1 MASDAPFDP
10 FNQSFTLLD
19 MQESP
24 HQFGIAEL
32 EELITYLVQSSVVFA
47 AQLGGSL
54 VLLIALLLLAKPE
67 KRRSPIFILNALS
80 LSINFIL
87 TLLNCLYFTGPFTE
101 IAAILLHDYSRVPQ
115 SEYAKSITMT
125 ILSLVLLL
133 CAEASLVLQ
142 VRVVC
147 VTLRRIHRQALFLVS
162 VLVVLMAAAFRLAY
176 CIENSRSILTTAYT
190 TDLIWL
196 QSATNITTS
205 ISLCWFCA
213 VFVAK
218 LAFALTERRKLG
230 LRKFGPMQV
239 IFIMGIQSFIVPGK
253 KDFSRLKKEKKPT
266 SLKRVYGNF
275 VKVDRQMTDVKTN
288 FSNLLAPSIYLPT
301 SQHAFQRPHSHL
313 YFPSTFFPLG
323 FCDRHDHNKPL
334 PPTCCGPALTLL
346 FV

>member
-1 MASDAPFDP
+1 MASDAPPFDP
-10 FNQSFTLLD
+10 FKQSFTLLD
-19 MQESP
+19 MQELP
-24 HQFGIAEL
+24 HQFSIPEL
-32 EELITYLVQSSVVFA
+32 EELTTFLVQSSIVFA

-87 TLLNCLYFTGPFTE
+87 TLLNCLYFTGPFSE
-101 IAAILLHDYSRVPQ
+101 IAAILLQDYSRVPQ
-115 SEYAKSITMT
+115 VEYAKSITMT
-125 ILSLVLLL
+125 ILSLILLL

-162 VLVVLMAAAFRLAY
+162 VLLVMMAASFRFAF
-176 CIENSRSILTTAYT
+176 CIENSHSILSTAYT

-196 QSATNITTS
+196 QSAMNITTT

-213 VFVAK
+213 VFVGK
-218 LAFALTERRKLG
+218 LAFALIERRKLG

-253 KDFSRLKKEKKPT
+253 KKKD
-266 SLKRVYGNF
+266 LF
-275 VKVDRQMTDVKTN
+275 
-288 FSNLLAPSIYLPT
+288 
-301 SQHAFQRPHSHL
+301 SQHKKSF
-313 YFPSTFFPLG
+313 YFFFKKLFPENIVATL
-323 FCDRHDHNKPL
+323 
-334 PPTCCGPALTLL
+334 CCERQNS
-346 FV
+346 

>member
-24 HQFGIAEL
+24 HQFGISEL
-32 EELITYLVQSSVVFA
+32 EELITYLVQSSILYA

-101 IAAILLHDYSRVPQ
+101 IAAILLYDYSRVPP
-115 SEYAKSITMT
+115 SEYAKSITMA
-125 ILSLVLLL
+125 ILSLLLLL

-147 VTLRRIHRQALFLVS
+147 VTLRRIHRQALSVVS
-162 VLVVLMAAAFRLAY
+162 VLVVLMAAGFRLGL
-176 CIENSRSILTTAYT
+176 CIENSRYILATAYP
-190 TDLIWL
+190 TDLLWL
-196 QSATNITTS
+196 QSATNITTT
-205 ISLCWFCA
+205 ISVCWFCA
-213 VFVAK
+213 VFVGK
-218 LAFALTERRKLG
+218 LAFALRERRKLG
-230 LRKFGPMQV
+230 IRKFGPMQV

-253 KDFSRLKKEKKPT
+253 
-266 SLKRVYGNF
+266 
-275 VKVDRQMTDVKTN
+275 
-288 FSNLLAPSIYLPT
+288 
-301 SQHAFQRPHSHL
+301 
-313 YFPSTFFPLG
+313 
-323 FCDRHDHNKPL
+323 
-334 PPTCCGPALTLL
+334 
-346 FV
+346 